1 MAKGNVLLFR
11 PSRSLIIS
19 VILHIIFFALLFNTL
34 SFESK
39 KPPIT
44 VNLQRDPGTSKKIVQ
59 ATLIDKRAADLA
71 AQRQI
76 AEEKLKRDKII
87 EQQRKVE
94 QQQLEV
100 EQAKQAALEL
110 AKQQKEKL
118 ELAKQ
123 AKEQKLKQEQQ
134 LQIKKQIATQQQ
146 QLRQQA
152 LEKQQ
157 AKQQAAKQQ
166 AAKQAALKSQYD
178 RMLSD
183 QQALLESEVERYR
196 AEFAAAIEENR
207 ILSSIFSGEMSCKL
221 RIMLLPDGSILSVK
235 VLESSGNPAY
245 DEISASAVYKSAP
258 FMMPEDQELYAQLR
272 EIVLSF
278 KNGE

>member
-1 MAKGNVLLFR
+1 M
-11 PSRSLIIS
+11 
-19 VILHIIFFALLFNTL
+19 HIIFFALLFNTL

>member
-1 MAKGNVLLFR
+1 MHVL
-11 PSRSLIIS
+11 
-19 VILHIIFFALLFNTL
+19 FFALLFNTL

-44 VNLQRDPGTSKKIVQ
+44 VNLQRDPGTAKKIVQ

-71 AQRQI
+71 SQRQF
-76 AEEKLKRDKII
+76 AEEKIKRDKII

-100 EQAKQAALEL
+100 QQAKQAALEL
-110 AKQQKEKL
+110 AKQQKAQIEI
-118 ELAKQ
+118 AKQ
-123 AKEQKLKQEQQ
+123 AAEKKAAEKKAKQEQQLQQQ
-134 LQIKKQIATQQQ
+134 LQIKKQAAEQ
-146 QLRQQA
+146 QLQQIRQQA

-157 AKQQAAKQQ
+157 AAKQLAAKQ

-207 ILSSIFSGEMSCKL
+207 ILSSIFAGDMSCKL
-221 RIMLLPDGSILSVK
+221 RIMLLPDGSILSIK
-235 VLESSGNPAY
+235 VLESSGNSAY
-245 DEISASAVYKSAP
+245 DELSASAVYKSAP
-258 FMMPEDQELYAQLR
+258 FPMPEDQDLYAQLR